1 VIGFFGRLSIE
12 QSMECLEEMLAN
24 NIRQNLQIVVQI
36 ATKYA
41 EQMGPSKLI
50 AMFESY
56 KTFEGNLGVNIAL
69 FYT

>member
-1 VIGFFGRLSIE
+1 
-12 QSMECLEEMLAN
+12 MECLKEMLAN

-56 KTFEGNLGVNIAL
+56 KTFEGNLTNFCL
-69 FYT
+69 L